1 MHVFPADI
9 YVLTCFSLALSLCI
23 FALEYYDFV
32 GYATVYVG
40 TTVSALS
47 IILHSTTLLCL
58 SEEEDLEKHWESLV
72 SSVPFI
78 LVMWTMVCL
87 WTFALAALTMAHFL
101 GVSQMACGGDCW
113 LNAQGM
119 EFILILCEI
128 VNTLCIAINFVRE
141 FEKVEGNV
149 IVSPY
154 PGE

>member
-1 MHVFPADI
+1 MHVFLADI
-9 YVLTCFSLALSLCI
+9 YALTCSSLALSLCI
-23 FALEYYDFV
+23 FAMEYYDFV
-32 GYATVYVG
+32 GHATMYVG
-40 TTVSALS
+40 TTVSSLS
-47 IILHSTTLLCL
+47 IIIHSTTLLCL
-58 SEEEDLEKHWESLV
+58 SEEEDLDKHRDSLV
-72 SSVPFI
+72 SSLPFI

-87 WTFALAALTMAHFL
+87 WTFALAALMMTQFL
-101 GVSQMACGGDCW
+101 GVPQMACGGDGW

-149 IVSPY
+149 IVSPH

>member
-40 TTVSALS
+40 TTVSSLS
-47 IILHSTTLLCL
+47 IILHSTTLLYL
-58 SEEEDLEKHWESLV
+58 SDEEDLEKHRDSLV
-72 SSVPFI
+72 SSLPFI

-87 WTFALAALTMAHFL
+87 WTFALATLMVSHFW
-101 GVSQMACGGDCW
+101 GVSQMACVADCW

-128 VNTLCIAINFVRE
+128 ANTLSIAINSLQE

-149 IVSPY
+149 IVSSCPR
-154 PGE
+154 E